1 MSKKWTSAL
10 LILGILLVL
19 ASALFA
25 GWSLFSQSRAEQ
37 NREIILTQLQSLMPT
52 PRNGAPD
59 GRSDPAL
66 PRLALEGADFVGI
79 VELPLF
85 QTVLPVGADWS
96 EDTVSEYP
104 CRYWGNPY
112 EKSLI
117 LGGSDGAGQFDFM
130 KSITEGD
137 AVFFTDVTGLRFSYT
152 VSRIFFTEDV
162 SFEALSSA
170 EGDLILFARNTYS
183 LDYTVVCCTLS

>member
-1 MSKKWTSAL
+1 MSKKWTTAL
-10 LILGILLVL
+10 LILGILLIL
-19 ASALFA
+19 TSALFA
-25 GWSLFSQSRAEQ
+25 GWSVFSQNRAAQ
-37 NREIILTQLQSLMPT
+37 NREAILTRMRSLMP
-52 PRNGAPD
+52 PSRNGGPD
-59 GRSDPAL
+59 GRSDPTL
-66 PRLALEGADFVGI
+66 PRLSLEEGDFVGI

-85 QTVLPVGADWS
+85 QRVLPVGANWS
-96 EDTVSEYP
+96 EETVSEYP

-117 LGGSDGAGQFDFM
+117 LGGSDGTGQFDFM

-152 VSRIFFTEDV
+152 VSQIFLTGDV
-162 SFEALSSA
+162 SFEALSAA

-183 LDYTVVCCTLS
+183 LDYTVVCCSLS